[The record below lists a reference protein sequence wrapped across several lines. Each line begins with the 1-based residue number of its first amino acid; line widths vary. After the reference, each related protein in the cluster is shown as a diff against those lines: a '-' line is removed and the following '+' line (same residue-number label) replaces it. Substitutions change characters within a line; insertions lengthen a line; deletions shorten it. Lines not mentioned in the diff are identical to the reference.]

1 MSLLALSTQLSEN
14 GIRTGSK
21 RPAAEGRKSQ
31 RGKRKR
37 ERPHH
42 DRSPNPRQGAKET
55 AHGRRPPFA
64 RGASSCTASCVSRTL
79 SGSGWSFVRKQ
90 NRLNSSFKLSM
101 WLGSHLLDPDQNSL
115 RKNSWPNI
123 GPSPNPTLS
132 NIQQSTTPKL
142 SRFSRHSRS
151 LD

>member
-1 MSLLALSTQLSEN
+1 VES
-14 GIRTGSK
+14 
-21 RPAAEGRKSQ
+21 
-31 RGKRKR
+31 
-37 ERPHH
+37 
-42 DRSPNPRQGAKET
+42 RSGAKEKGSVRTTT
-55 AHGRRPPFA
+55 AHPTPAKGPKKQHMADAPPCG
-64 RGASSCTASCVSRTL
+64 GASSSTAFFGFSDL
-79 SGSGWSFVRKQ
+79 SIRVGGIWIKQ